1 MEEEKATTQS
11 GSSAHK
17 ISSWDYL
24 SLSEHRVVKQLIRTR
39 SLVDKYYTS
48 VRYGSGNVLE
58 TSGVFTF
65 DEDILTTY
73 FDLDALISECG
84 LTELE
89 MDIVTSMMDGYTVR
103 DIVEERD
110 YADGRAVLNRLDDA
124 VVKIVSRNNQKWAE
138 SIEKAHHGRCQK
150 IINKRKELKK
160 RKLIY

>member
-1 MEEEKATTQS
+1 MEEEKTTTQT
-11 GSSAHK
+11 GSSTHK

-48 VRYGSGNVLE
+48 VQYGSGNVLE

-89 MDIVTSMMDGYTVR
+89 MDIVTSMMEGYTVR

-124 VVKIVSRNNQKWAE
+124 VEKIVFRNDERWSE
-138 SIEKAHHGRCQK
+138 SIEKAHRRRCQK
-150 IINKRKELKK
+150 VIDKRKEQKK
-160 RKLIY
+160 KDLI